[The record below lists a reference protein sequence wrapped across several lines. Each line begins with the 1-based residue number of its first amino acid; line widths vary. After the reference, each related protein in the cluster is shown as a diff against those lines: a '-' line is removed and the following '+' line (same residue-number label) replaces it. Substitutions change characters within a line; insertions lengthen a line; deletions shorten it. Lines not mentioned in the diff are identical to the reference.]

1 MCYCFL
7 LHSLHV
13 FPLFQPQKKKKKNEI
28 RCPTRTLVLQEC
40 SSLLSIMYTKI
51 CRQFCI
57 FCHCDD
63 PVKVYEGEGMWCGG
77 CTVARTVS
85 ALVYLLYSIFT
96 YFHKRKRR
104 KKKKEKKKTYW
115 KMCCQ
120 SGGSDLWRRGISLC
134 IFFVG
139 WGPHHNLFSSS
150 FAFSPS
156 AFRMYFL
163 GLYWM
168 GSIKRAGEW
177 VGRSLVNGD
186 VILVRNAIQ
195 WRNSAGQTTDVTV
208 FLLSI
213 HFIALP
219 CVCVIFSVSS
229 FLFR

>member
-1 MCYCFL
+1 
-7 LHSLHV
+7 
-13 FPLFQPQKKKKKNEI
+13 
-28 RCPTRTLVLQEC
+28 
-40 SSLLSIMYTKI
+40 
-51 CRQFCI
+51 
-57 FCHCDD
+57 
-63 PVKVYEGEGMWCGG
+63 
-77 CTVARTVS
+77 
-85 ALVYLLYSIFT
+85 VYLLYSIFT

-104 KKKKEKKKTYW
+104 KKKKEKKKNLL
-115 KMCCQ
+115 KNVLPIRRF
-120 SGGSDLWRRGISLC
+120 GSLKTGHQLMY
-134 IFFVG
+134 FFVG

-177 VGRSLVNGD
+177 VGKSLVNGD

-208 FLLSI
+208 FLLLSI

>member
-1 MCYCFL
+1 
-7 LHSLHV
+7 
-13 FPLFQPQKKKKKNEI
+13 
-28 RCPTRTLVLQEC
+28 
-40 SSLLSIMYTKI
+40 MYTKI

-63 PVKVYEGEGMWCGG
+63 PEKVYEGEGMWCGG

-104 KKKKEKKKTYW
+104 KKKKEKKKPIEKCVANQEVRIFEDGASAYVF
-115 KMCCQ
+115 
-120 SGGSDLWRRGISLC
+120 
-134 IFFVG
+134 FFVG

-177 VGRSLVNGD
+177 VGKSLVNGD

-195 WRNSAGQTTDVTV
+195 WRNSAGQTTDATV
-208 FLLSI
+208 FLLLSI

-219 CVCVIFSVSS
+219 CVCVSFSLCRLSCFVKSLL
-229 FLFR
+229 LFRLSSLFFVFFFSFSY